1 MAASDHRSRRR
12 GRRQID
18 ATAADPRRIGRVP
31 DVHRLGTT
39 SRGSQMPHPP
49 DQDALGA
56 VLEALLACLE
66 RPAAAVAADG
76 RVIAANPPFVEL
88 ARRVARGWPVAAEAL
103 LAPAEHALFRA
114 LVPHAVA
121 PESWRATFADG
132 AARSIRAQAVPAI
145 RASLVIVDDA
155 ATGSASSGEAE
166 LRHDVAGPLTA
177 ILGTAELMLMKGAD
191 LPPAARDGLTRIV
204 QQCGRI
210 SELLATSRA
219 REAAR
224 RGGVA

>member
-1 MAASDHRSRRR
+1 M
-12 GRRQID
+12 
-18 ATAADPRRIGRVP
+18 
-31 DVHRLGTT
+31 
-39 SRGSQMPHPP
+39 SQSQ
-49 DQDALGA
+49 DQDALGT
-56 VLEALLACLE
+56 VLQALLACLE
-66 RPAAAVAADG
+66 RPAAAIAADG
-76 RVIAANPPFVEL
+76 RVIAANPPFVDL
-88 ARRVARGWPVAAEAL
+88 ARRVASGWPVAAEAL
-103 LAPAEHALFRA
+103 LAPAEHALFHA
-114 LVPHAVA
+114 LVPHALA

-145 RASLVIVDDA
+145 RASLVTVDDA
-155 ATGSASSGEAE
+155 ATGPAAAPGSEAD

-177 ILGTAELMLMKGAD
+177 ILGTAELMLMKGAE

-210 SELLATSRA
+210 SDLLATSRA

>member
-1 MAASDHRSRRR
+1 
-12 GRRQID
+12 
-18 ATAADPRRIGRVP
+18 
-31 DVHRLGTT
+31 
-39 SRGSQMPHPP
+39 MPHFQ

-56 VLEALLACLE
+56 VLDALLACLE

-76 RVIAANPPFVEL
+76 RVIAANPAFVEL
-88 ARRVARGWPVAAEAL
+88 ARRVARAWPVAAEAL
-103 LAPAEHALFRA
+103 LAPSEHALFRA

-155 ATGSASSGEAE
+155 AAGSAAAASSEAE

-191 LPPAARDGLTRIV
+191 LPTAARDGLTRIV
-204 QQCGRI
+204 QHCGRI
-210 SELLATSRA
+210 TELLATSRA

-224 RGGVA
+224 RGGAA

>member
-1 MAASDHRSRRR
+1 
-12 GRRQID
+12 
-18 ATAADPRRIGRVP
+18 
-31 DVHRLGTT
+31 
-39 SRGSQMPHPP
+39 MPHFQ

-56 VLEALLACLE
+56 VLDALLACLE

-76 RVIAANPPFVEL
+76 RVIAANPAFVEL

-103 LAPAEHALFRA
+103 LAPSEHALFRA

-155 ATGSASSGEAE
+155 AAGSAAAASSEAE

-177 ILGTAELMLMKGAD
+177 ILGTAELMLMNGAD
-191 LPPAARDGLTRIV
+191 LPTAARDGLTRIV
-204 QQCGRI
+204 QHCGRI
-210 SELLATSRA
+210 TELLATSRA

-224 RGGVA
+224 RGGAA